1 MTRLL
6 ITTILL
12 QARSSGYSLY
22 PTGAPK
28 TIPTPRGDVEN
39 PSRLPQT
46 EPGALHTTPRL
57 TQVQAPHLP
66 PRKRPFG
73 KTWQGS
79 LCSSLQPFSGGG
91 GGLDPQRSRRIGS
104 FRTRNVLPQPRY
116 VPTLPCVSLLH
127 PTARDPTSRK
137 LVLTSRVTVPRQ
149 AREAAVT
156 ALESV
161 CGPAAGTVVRLC

>member
-6 ITTILL
+6 ITTILF

-57 TQVQAPHLP
+57 TQVPAPHLP
-66 PRKRPFG
+66 PRKRPFARVLV
-73 KTWQGS
+73 QFAS
-79 LCSSLQPFSGGG
+79 AFFRGGG
-91 GGLDPQRSRRIGS
+91 GALDPQRSRRFGS
-104 FRTRNVLPQPRY
+104 SRTRNILPQPRY